1 VEKRDLYYQRRGK
14 IEKKKIKK
22 TLPLLMARLVNG
34 DGGSTGLV
42 GFVRWEEM
50 EVGCRGGN

>member
-1 VEKRDLYYQRRGK
+1 MERKNRK
-14 IEKKKIKK
+14 KKKIEK